1 MSRQI
6 AILSTIALSLTLPS
20 WAGQVYSR
28 EDAVKI
34 ALEKSSDIQSA
45 EEEVK
50 TANSQVEA
58 GYGNAYPTV
67 DFSATYARTFGV
79 KDVRESS
86 ALTDALNSMSEGD
99 SVEKPSQY
107 DYAIAGA
114 TDGVLSGLSAM
125 NGYRWGTQVGLTAN
139 QVLYA
144 QGKISTGIQIAKAYK
159 RIAEASLED
168 TKAKVRYDVENA
180 FNQLI
185 FLDSSV
191 VITEE
196 SIDLTQS
203 YVDLAVKAHESG
215 TGTELDVIRA
225 QIQLDE
231 GLSGLEKL
239 KKKRVIARNALLNS
253 MGLPFEADVSFKG
266 ELANPDNDSTV
277 ADTSMAN
284 VKKRRKELVMLEETE
299 NMKNLN
305 IDIEEGSY
313 KPTLVLGGSVTYQS
327 GKNRVF
333 RWAAPDWDKN
343 ISKKVYLNFSMNLFN
358 GFQTREK
365 VSQAKISLR
374 ETQIQKETAERG
386 FRLQIESCLND
397 LDDAQ
402 KQLII
407 KKRSVDL
414 AQKNQEMTDA
424 AFKVGRDTQI
434 NLLNA
439 NMSLHKAKL
448 DYMEAILNWN
458 NAKNALLQATGE
470 Y

>member
-125 NGYRWGTQVGLTAN
+125 QGYRWGTQVGLTAN

-168 TKAKVRYDVENA
+168 TKAKVRYDVESA

-196 SIDLTQS
+196 SIDLTQI
-203 YVDLAVKAHESG
+203 
-215 TGTELDVIRA
+215 IR
-225 QIQLDE
+225 
-231 GLSGLEKL
+231 
-239 KKKRVIARNALLNS
+239 
-253 MGLPFEADVSFKG
+253 
-266 ELANPDNDSTV
+266 
-277 ADTSMAN
+277 
-284 VKKRRKELVMLEETE
+284 
-299 NMKNLN
+299 
-305 IDIEEGSY
+305 
-313 KPTLVLGGSVTYQS
+313 
-327 GKNRVF
+327 
-333 RWAAPDWDKN
+333 
-343 ISKKVYLNFSMNLFN
+343 
-358 GFQTREK
+358 
-365 VSQAKISLR
+365 
-374 ETQIQKETAERG
+374 
-386 FRLQIESCLND
+386 
-397 LDDAQ
+397 
-402 KQLII
+402 
-407 KKRSVDL
+407 
-414 AQKNQEMTDA
+414 
-424 AFKVGRDTQI
+424 
-434 NLLNA
+434 
-439 NMSLHKAKL
+439 
-448 DYMEAILNWN
+448 
-458 NAKNALLQATGE
+458 
-470 Y
+470 